1 MNLEGIGPTHLDRIG
16 AASGG
21 VSKQSA
27 VRRTESRST
36 DSLEASR
43 GAAADSVEISD
54 EARALARAQE
64 AVRAAPEV
72 RTEKVARIKRDI
84 ETGTYS
90 VPAELLARKL
100 LGDV

>member
-1 MNLEGIGPTHLDRIG
+1 MNVEGIGSAPLDRIG
-16 AASGG
+16 PAAAGATR
-21 VSKQSA
+21 QSA
-27 VRRTESRST
+27 VHRAESRST
-36 DSLEASR
+36 DALEASR
-43 GAAADSVEISD
+43 GAAADSVEISE

-84 ETGTYS
+84 ETGAYS